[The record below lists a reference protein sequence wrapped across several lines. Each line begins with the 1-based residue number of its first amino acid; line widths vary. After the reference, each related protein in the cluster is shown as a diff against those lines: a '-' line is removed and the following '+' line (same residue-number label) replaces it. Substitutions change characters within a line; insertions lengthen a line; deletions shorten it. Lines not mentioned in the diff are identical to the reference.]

1 MGGSFRYARA
11 GAPPCPELGPHSPRG
26 NGGAPSHV
34 MQPAFNGMATLMAN
48 PLLRLESLLLTLGVA
63 LAFVSSAHGLER
75 RPVLALPVVQ
85 QPAAVPCASPCP
97 ARVDQPG
104 SGISAM
110 SNAGPGSSSS
120 GGSSSGGGSSSS
132 GGVSSSGGSSGG
144 SSSGGSSS
152 SGSGSGGLGG
162 IGSGVGGAV
171 GGLGG
176 SSTGGLGGTLDG
188 ATDNAGSGGDLD
200 SGNNGKSKSKSKS

>member
-11 GAPPCPELGPHSPRG
+11 GAPPCPELGPPLPRG
-26 NGGAPSHV
+26 NGGAPSYV
-34 MQPAFNGMATLMAN
+34 MQPAFNGMATPMAN
-48 PLLRLESLLLTLGVA
+48 PLLRLESLLLTFGVA
-63 LAFVSSAHGLER
+63 LAFVSSAQGLER

-104 SGISAM
+104 SGISAP

-120 GGSSSGGGSSSS
+120 GGSSSGGASSSS
-132 GGVSSSGGSSGG
+132 GGVSSSGGA
-144 SSSGGSSS
+144 SSSGSSSS

-162 IGSGVGGAV
+162 IGGGLGGIGGAV

-176 SSTGGLGGTLDG
+176 SAGALGGALDR
-188 ATDNAGSGGDLD
+188 ATDNAVSGDDSD
-200 SGNNGKSKSKSKS
+200 SGTDGKSKSKAKS